1 MKSDEKK
8 YNLFPC
14 AVISMFGVMLG
25 ALGITGLI
33 VPATIEILE
42 LLPNNWG
49 IPPIVFVIVCR
60 GGLMA
65 IPAGLVTVW
74 LITVYRSRRNRA
86 EHLSKQRKLDML
98 LDTNDEQSQ
107 E

>member
-14 AVISMFGVMLG
+14 AVISVFGAILG
-25 ALGITGLI
+25 ALGLTGLI
-33 VPATIEILE
+33 VPATVGILE

-49 IPPIVFVIVCR
+49 IPPIVFVMVCR

-65 IPAGLVTVW
+65 IPAGLVMAW

-86 EHLSKQRKLDML
+86 GHLSKQRKLDML
-98 LDTNDEQSQ
+98 LDTNDERSQ
-107 E
+107 K